1 MRSRRDIYAQAQ
13 FIFTDLS
20 YGNFDSADMRD
31 AVFEQVDLAPS
42 SSPHPLTA
50 PDDRLMPA

>member
-1 MRSRRDIYAQAQ
+1 MAQAQ

-31 AVFEQVDLAPS
+31 AVFEQVVMYKVASDAVTLIGRHVAG
-42 SSPHPLTA
+42 
-50 PDDRLMPA
+50 